1 MNALLRDEY
10 SFSEWRSV
18 HETWSK
24 GQTMQRRRTH
34 KTLPKEE
41 CAEGMEQ
48 RSNYA
53 MLECTNQTN
62 LRKEFCV
69 QEVLMERRSDYK
81 AVKDAYKIK
90 HGKEYAYAA

>member
-1 MNALLRDEY
+1 
-10 SFSEWRSV
+10 
-18 HETWSK
+18 
-24 GQTMQRRRTH
+24 
-34 KTLPKEE
+34 
-41 CAEGMEQ
+41 MEQ
-48 RSNYA
+48 RSNDA
-53 MLECTNQTN
+53 AVKDAQNIAKGGMCRRNGAKVKLCNVGGCTNQTN